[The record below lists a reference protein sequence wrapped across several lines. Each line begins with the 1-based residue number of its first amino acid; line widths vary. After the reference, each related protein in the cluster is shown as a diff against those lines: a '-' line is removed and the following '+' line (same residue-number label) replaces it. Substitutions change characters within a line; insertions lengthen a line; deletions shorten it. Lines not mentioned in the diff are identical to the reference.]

1 MHPYQYDRQGDIVQI
16 NPPFGYQSIVPFYK
30 NNRVRLPAPGELPSF
45 ARGSNAVPI
54 SYSEFAS
61 ACRDYPLAFVTTD
74 NGKSYSSVAIIG
86 IAGTENLYLENGRW
100 DETVYLPAYIRRYPF
115 CMAKVTLDGKEQAD
129 RLVCVEKAFLA
140 AEDDKGGEAM
150 FDADGKPTPHWES
163 ISKLLEEYER
173 DLDRTR
179 EMCDILAEY
188 SLLEPFTLQA
198 TLKDGGPLNLG
209 GMSRINEK
217 NLEFLNAA
225 QHKNLIKKGIMGRI
239 YAHLISLE
247 NFARLLARKAAV
259 TKPGATIK

>member
-1 MHPYQYDRQGDIVQI
+1 MQF
-16 NPPFGYQSIVPFYK
+16 NPPFGYQSIAPLYK
-30 NNRVRLPAPGELPSF
+30 NNRVRLPAPGELPAF
-45 ARGSNAVPI
+45 ARGTNAVPV
-54 SYSEFAS
+54 SYSEFAA

-74 NGKSYSSVAIIG
+74 NGKSYSPVAIIG
-86 IAGTENLYLENGRW
+86 MAGAENLFLTDGRW

-115 CMAKVTLDGKEQAD
+115 CMARVSLDGKEQAD

-140 AEDDKGGEAM
+140 AEGDSGGEVM
-150 FDADGKPTPHWES
+150 FDAGGKPTPHWES
-163 ISKLLEEYER
+163 INKLLEEYER

-188 SLLEPFTLQA
+188 SLFEPFTLQA
-198 TLKDGGPLNLG
+198 TLKDAGPLNLG

-225 QHKNLIKKGIMGRI
+225 QHKNLLKKGVMGRI

-247 NFARLLARKAAV
+247 NFTRLLVRKAAANQA
-259 TKPGATIK
+259 ATAQKAW